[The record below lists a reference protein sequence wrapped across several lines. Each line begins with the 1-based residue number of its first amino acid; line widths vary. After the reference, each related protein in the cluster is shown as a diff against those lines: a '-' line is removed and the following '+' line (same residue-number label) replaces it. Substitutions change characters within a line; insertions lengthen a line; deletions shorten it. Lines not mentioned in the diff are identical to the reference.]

1 MRSFPPYLHDKFF
14 IQSLTP
20 TLRITVD
27 LTLITS
33 TQTLDLVYEGQT
45 RRFCLSSVS
54 AAPDADEDHALAES
68 IGSLSLADGPSKI
81 WSVGWETTVI
91 LDTIDKG
98 SSSEKN
104 QGTSQV
110 RRTTRLSN
118 HNMTKTHLVNRAFTA
133 YAM

>member
-1 MRSFPPYLHDKFF
+1 M
-14 IQSLTP
+14 
-20 TLRITVD
+20 
-27 LTLITS
+27 TLITS

-54 AAPDADEDHALAES
+54 AAPDTDEDHTLAES
-68 IGSLSLADGPSKI
+68 ISSLSLTDGPSKI

-133 YAM
+133 YDM